1 MDQGGDAL
9 GAGALLRG
17 LGIALV
23 GMWIAQNA
31 HAGDRLSASLV
42 CRGNEPF
49 WSFEKDGPSA
59 RFTRLQ
65 GAGQE
70 RLDFQGEGSDLGYLD
85 PPWFV
90 WRGKGREDPSQ
101 TIVVVARVQTCLD
114 TMSDEGPAFDMM
126 AVVSSP
132 EGRSLVGCCFWK
144 TAGE

>member
-1 MDQGGDAL
+1 MDQGSDAL

-17 LGIALV
+17 LGVALV
-23 GMWIAQNA
+23 GIWIAQTA
-31 HAGDRLSASLV
+31 HAEDRLSSSLV

-59 RFTRLQ
+59 RLTRLQ

-70 RLDFQGEGSDLGYLD
+70 HLDFQGAGSELGYLE

-90 WRGKGREDPSQ
+90 WRGQGRQDPSQ
-101 TIVVVARVQTCLD
+101 TIVVVARVQACLD

-132 EGRSLVGCCFWK
+132 DGRPLVGCCFWK